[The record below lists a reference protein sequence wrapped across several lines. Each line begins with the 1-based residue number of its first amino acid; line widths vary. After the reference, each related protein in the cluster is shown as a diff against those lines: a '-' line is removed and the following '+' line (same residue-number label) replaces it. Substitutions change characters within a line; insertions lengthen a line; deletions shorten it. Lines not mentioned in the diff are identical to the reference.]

1 MAVLGIDL
9 GTSSVKALILDK
21 EGRTLALDK
30 AAYPVEAP
38 QPGWAESDPA
48 RWWQAIVGAVR
59 SALAQLPSSERI
71 EGIGLSGQMHGV
83 VLADETGQPRRPAI
97 LWADTRATAE
107 LETYRALPP
116 ATLLRLANPLVAG
129 MAGPSLAWV
138 KKHEPEVFRKSHVAL
153 QPKDWIR
160 LRLTGEVATDPS
172 DASATLLYD
181 LPADGWAEDVM
192 AALGLSR
199 EMFPQIKSSAASGG
213 ELSKTAAE
221 MLGLREGIPVA
232 VGGGDTP
239 VAALGT
245 GLLEPGLAQLTLGT
259 GAQLI
264 QIYRAPLA
272 DTTGRTHLYRTVVP
286 GSWYGMAAVQNC
298 GLALDW
304 VRQTL
309 GATWDE
315 FYTSAATVGPGAAGV
330 TFLPYMVHERAHQPY
345 SEKGGAFTG
354 LKTGHRREH
363 LLHAAL
369 EGVAFGVRLA
379 LEALPKVARAPYLRL
394 SGGGSLHPAWR
405 QMLADILGVEL
416 VAVDTANASA
426 RGAALLGGIVAGIW
440 PDAQATAK
448 LAPAKETATH
458 PDAARQPLFDA
469 AYARFIDLSKTI
481 SPIDEKSS

>member
-1 MAVLGIDL
+1 VAVLGIDL

-21 EGRTLALDK
+21 AGRTLALDK

-48 RWWQAIVGAVR
+48 RWWHATVETVR
-59 SALAQLPSSERI
+59 SVLAQLPASEKI

-83 VLADETGQPRRPAI
+83 VLADETGQPLRPAI

-107 LETYRALPP
+107 LDTYCNLPH

-138 KKHEPEVFRKSHVAL
+138 KKHEPEVFRKIHVAL
-153 QPKDWIR
+153 QPKDWVR
-160 LRLTGEVATDPS
+160 LRLTGEIATDPS

-181 LPADGWAEDVM
+181 LPADGWAEDVFT
-192 AALGLSR
+192 ALGLNR
-199 EMFPQIKSSAASGG
+199 ELFPQIKPSAACGG
-213 ELSKTAAE
+213 ELSKTAAVT
-221 MLGLREGIPVA
+221 LGLPAGIPVA

-264 QIYRAPLA
+264 QLYREPLA
-272 DTTGRTHLYRTVVP
+272 DKTGRTHLYRTVVP

-315 FYTSAATVGPGAAGV
+315 FYTSAATVAPGAEGV
-330 TFLPYMVHERAHQPY
+330 TFLPYMVHERAHQPH
-345 SEKGGAFTG
+345 SQQGGAFTG
-354 LKTGHRREH
+354 LKTNHRREH

-379 LEALPKVARAPYLRL
+379 LEALPKVDRAPYLRL

-426 RGAALLGGIVAGIW
+426 RGAALLGGLVAGTW
-440 PDAQATAK
+440 PDAQSTAE
-448 LAPAKETATH
+448 LAPAKENSTY
-458 PDAARQPLFDA
+458 PDTTRQPLFEA
-469 AYARFIDLSKTI
+469 AYSRFIDLSKTL
-481 SPIDEKSS
+481 SPTN